1 MRQSNTLASQNKQKR
16 YLKNKK
22 RLQSKPSLSRQ
33 QRREQAM
40 RELMLLNYLSKTAK
54 PSQESV
60 SNNDK

>member
-1 MRQSNTLASQNKQKR
+1 
-16 YLKNKK
+16 
-22 RLQSKPSLSRQ
+22 
-33 QRREQAM
+33 M